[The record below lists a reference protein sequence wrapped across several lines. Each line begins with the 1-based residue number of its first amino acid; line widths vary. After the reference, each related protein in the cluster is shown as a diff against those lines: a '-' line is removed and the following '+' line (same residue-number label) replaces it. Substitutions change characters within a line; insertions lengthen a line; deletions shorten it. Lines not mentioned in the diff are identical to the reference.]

1 MKAGPSRTKR
11 WSRALM
17 IVFYLVAGINHFWH
31 PGFYLPLIPDYL
43 PFKESLNLWS
53 GIAEILLALG
63 MIFSQSRRWAAFGL
77 IAMLIAFVP
86 SHIHFIQIGSC
97 VEGGLCTPPW
107 VAWLRLLLIHP
118 LLMWWAWANR

>member
-1 MKAGPSRTKR
+1 
-11 WSRALM
+11 
-17 IVFYLVAGINHFWH
+17 
-31 PGFYLPLIPDYL
+31 
-43 PFKESLNLWS
+43 
-53 GIAEILLALG
+53 
-63 MIFSQSRRWAAFGL
+63 SQSRRWAAFGL

-118 LLMWWAWANR
+118 LLIWWAWANR